1 MTATTRIRRLRWW
14 LTTVFALTSAI
25 GLVSLTLFA
34 IRNTDTAWRAGTD
47 DDLSA
52 QTAEV
57 ISVIGFRDPTRP
69 DLGDLV
75 DGFDPSCPQ
84 ATVFSRTGAE
94 LAVTR
99 AAGVHCSPVRA
110 ADLRAVAVA
119 AIKDGDSAE
128 ADGQTED
135 GHHVR
140 LRAEAFPGLDGD
152 EPVGTVVAAADT
164 TTDEAEHRRFAFL
177 LSAGCALLVALSAP
191 VGHLLSGRA
200 TRPALTA
207 LQQQEAFLAEA
218 AHDLR
223 TPAASLRTLAE
234 IALHQDGDNRD
245 AALRR
250 TVRLATRMGDLLDAL
265 LTRARLEAGVAQ
277 VCREPLRLDQL
288 VEAVVDDTPAD
299 GHRITVLAEET
310 VVVGDPELLQRA
322 VANLLGNALT
332 HGHAP
337 GRPAEVEITV
347 TADGTLTLDD
357 AGPGI
362 PPGLAD
368 SLFKRFH
375 SGSGS
380 TGLGLS
386 IASWIAHAHGG
397 TLTSGPCPL
406 GGARFTLRIPARQRP
421 KPGRL

>member
-14 LTTVFALTSAI
+14 LTTMFAATTAI
-25 GLVSLTLFA
+25 GLVTLTLFA
-34 IRNTDTAWRAGTD
+34 VRHDDAAWRAATD
-47 DDLSA
+47 DDLRV
-52 QTAEV
+52 QTSLV
-57 ISVIGFRDPTRP
+57 ISVIGFSDPSRP
-69 DLGDLV
+69 DIGDLV
-75 DGFDPSCPQ
+75 NGFDASCPQ
-84 ATVFSRTGAE
+84 VTVFSRAGAE
-94 LAVTR
+94 LAATR
-99 AAGVHCSPVRA
+99 AAGIHCPKVREANLRGVA
-110 ADLRAVAVA
+110 AA
-119 AIKDGDSAE
+119 AIKDGDAKG
-128 ADGQTED
+128 DGQTED

-152 EPVGTVVAAADT
+152 EPGGTVVAAVDT
-164 TTDEAEHRRFAFL
+164 TTDEAQYRRFAFL
-177 LSAGCALLVALSAP
+177 LSVGCALLVLLSIP
-191 VGHLLSGRA
+191 IGHLLSGRA

-234 IALHQDGDNRD
+234 IALHQHGEDRD

-277 VCREPLRLDQL
+277 VCREPLRFDQL

-299 GHRITVLAEET
+299 GHRITVRAEET
-310 VVVGDPELLQRA
+310 VVVGDSELLQRA

-337 GRPAEVEITV
+337 GRPAEVDITV
-347 TADGTLTLDD
+347 TADGMLTLDD

-368 SLFKRFH
+368 SLFKRYH
-375 SGSGS
+375 SGGGS

-386 IASWIAHAHGG
+386 IASWIADAHGG
-397 TLTSGPCPL
+397 TLTSGPSLL

-421 KPGRL
+421 KQGWL

>member
-14 LTTVFALTSAI
+14 LTTMFAATTAT
-25 GLVSLTLFA
+25 GLVTLTLFA
-34 IRNTDTAWRAGTD
+34 VRHDDTAWHAATD
-47 DDLSA
+47 DDLSV
-52 QTAEV
+52 QTALV
-57 ISVIGFRDPTRP
+57 ISVIGFSDPSRH
-69 DLGDLV
+69 DIGDLV
-75 DGFDPSCPQ
+75 HGFDASCPQ
-84 ATVFSRTGAE
+84 VTVFSRAGAQ
-94 LAVTR
+94 LAATR
-99 AAGVHCSPVRA
+99 AAGIHCPTVRK
-110 ADLRAVAVA
+110 ADLRAVAAA
-119 AIKDGDSAE
+119 AIKDGDAE
-128 ADGQTED
+128 ANGQTED

-164 TTDEAEHRRFAFL
+164 TTDEAQHRRFAFL
-177 LSAGCALLVALSAP
+177 LSAGCALLVLLSAP
-191 VGHLLSGRA
+191 IGHLLSGRA

-234 IALHQDGDNRD
+234 IALHQDGQDRD

-250 TVRLATRMGDLLDAL
+250 SVRLATRMGDLLDAL

-288 VEAVVDDTPAD
+288 VETVVDDTPAD
-299 GHRITVLAEET
+299 GHRITVRAEET

-332 HGHAP
+332 HGHTQ
-337 GRPAEVEITV
+337 GEPADVEITV
-347 TADGTLTLDD
+347 TADGTVTVDD

-362 PPGLAD
+362 PPGQAK
-368 SLFKRFH
+368 SLFERFH
-375 SGSGS
+375 SRSGS
-380 TGLGLS
+380 SGLGLS
-386 IASWIAHAHGG
+386 IAAWVAHAHGG
-397 TLTSGPCPL
+397 SLTVVPSAR
-406 GGARFTLRIPARQRP
+406 GGCRFLLSVPVREQKRP
-421 KPGRL
+421 

>member
-14 LTTVFALTSAI
+14 LTIMFAATTAI
-25 GLVSLTLFA
+25 GLVTLTLFA
-34 IRNTDTAWRAGTD
+34 VRHDETAWRAATD
-47 DDLSA
+47 DDLSV
-52 QTAEV
+52 QTSLV
-57 ISVIGFRDPTRP
+57 VSVIGFSDPSRP
-69 DLGDLV
+69 DIGDLV
-75 DGFDPSCPQ
+75 NGFDASCPQ
-84 ATVFSRTGAE
+84 VTVFSRAGAI
-94 LAVTR
+94 LAATR
-99 AAGVHCSPVRA
+99 AAGIHCPKVRE
-110 ADLRAVAVA
+110 ADLRGVAAA
-119 AIKDGDSAE
+119 AIKDGDAK

-152 EPVGTVVAAADT
+152 QPVGTVVAAIDT
-164 TTDEAEHRRFAFL
+164 TTDEAQYRRFASL
-177 LSAGCALLVALSAP
+177 LSVGCALLVLLSIP
-191 VGHLLSGRA
+191 IGHLLSGRA

-234 IALHQDGDNRD
+234 IALHQDGEDRD
-245 AALRR
+245 TALRR

-299 GHRITVLAEET
+299 GHRITVRAEET
-310 VVVGDPELLQRA
+310 VVVGDSDLLQRA

-347 TADGTLTLDD
+347 TADGMLTVDD

-368 SLFKRFH
+368 SLFKRYH
-375 SGSGS
+375 SGGGS

-386 IASWIAHAHGG
+386 IASWIADAHGG
-397 TLTSGPCPL
+397 TLTSGPSLL
-406 GGARFTLRIPARQRP
+406 GGARFTLRIPARHRP
-421 KPGRL
+421 KQGWL